1 MRGGSWM
8 GLPSW
13 LVSPC
18 VSLGVVSSPTARS
31 CGIAAPTCSSTLVPW
46 RMPTTIQRS
55 GSTLAR
61 GTNGAASS
69 CSATGGNC
77 GSTPGAS
84 ASRLVGVS
92 CCAAQAARVTP
103 VTAASVRHA
112 ARDSASF
119 VATASAR
126 QYCCAASASRGVSRG
141 SCVDVEIASG
151 QTRMRSRPGSSRASS
166 VTGNRLSTC
175 DPGIASSRSLV
186 VNTPS
191 RSRSRSRSSVRRAVS
206 SAVRASA
213 TACVAARSRA
223 RACALVGL
231 SASARVATACARSA
245 PSYVAVAVLTRSK
258 NGCRRIGSTG
268 IRRWVAPGATRA

>member
-1 MRGGSWM
+1 MPTCTASAKSVSHRIRGGSWM

-13 LVSPC
+13 LVRPC

-31 CGIAAPTCSSTLVPW
+31 CGIAAPTCSSTLVPC

-55 GSTLAR
+55 GSTWLAAR
-61 GTNGAASS
+61 TARRSS

-119 VATASAR
+119 VAAASPR

-151 QTRMRSRPGSSRASS
+151 HTRMRSRPGSSRASS

-191 RSRSRSRSSVRRAVS
+191 RSRSRSRSSVREP
-206 SAVRASA
+206 
-213 TACVAARSRA
+213 SRA
-223 RACALVGL
+223 RCAPRPPPAWRRAAGHVP
-231 SASARVATACARSA
+231 ARWSD
-245 PSYVAVAVLTRSK
+245 
-258 NGCRRIGSTG
+258 
-268 IRRWVAPGATRA
+268 